1 MEDLQNL
8 MACIDEIAS
17 QIPDGIYLKMADQ
30 MKRVHDHM
38 NGNKPIHEDTFYYSD
53 DDSEFESDD
62 DSDSDFE
69 VPTVENRR
77 LRERE
82 YQKLRDEI
90 FGLVKQMHAEYKVL
104 EKWDKETIRDC
115 TPIKRM
121 TTWRKG
127 QAIMTCVIRPISSGL
142 PPVIVGNLFV
152 VAPINLPSGP
162 GRIWWNT
169 V

>member
-1 MEDLQNL
+1 MENLQNL

-77 LRERE
+77 LRELE

-90 FGLVKQMHAEYKVL
+90 FGLVKQMHAEYKFSRSGTSRQYVHG
-104 EKWDKETIRDC
+104 
-115 TPIKRM
+115 PH
-121 TTWRKG
+121 
-127 QAIMTCVIRPISSGL
+127 QAYDY
-142 PPVIVGNLFV
+142 
-152 VAPINLPSGP
+152 VAKSQLS
-162 GRIWWNT
+162 
-169 V
+169 

>member
-53 DDSEFESDD
+53 DDSEFESEDD

-90 FGLVKQMHAEYKVL
+90 FGLVKRMHAEYNNM
-104 EKWDKETIRDC
+104 EKWDKQVDTRLD
-115 TPIKRM
+115 PHQAYDYVA
-121 TTWRKG
+121 KG
-127 QAIMTCVIRPISSGL
+127 SGCHDL
-142 PPVIVGNLFV
+142 V
-152 VAPINLPSGP
+152 
-162 GRIWWNT
+162 
-169 V
+169 